1 MCRRDELV
9 LRASTMPAVATLPK
23 QTRSYAAARIR
34 TLLPQQFALGDNP
47 LRKILT
53 TAVIAVLAVPATSAA
68 IAADLI
74 VDEPAVVAPSAS
86 DLALYGKLYGGVTL
100 ENTLGFGGDDYDL
113 DPGYMLG
120 AAVGVGTGIEGLSV
134 ELDVTGS
141 LASYT
146 GYDESLGAVTLMGNV
161 VYTAGV
167 SDMFKLYGGVGLGAV
182 HLSYDNPLDIND
194 ADGTAAAGQ
203 AFAGVEAAVTENV
216 SLLGEVRYQSAFSDV
231 SITSDAPNTYDVE
244 YSRTAL
250 LVGIKISN

>member
-1 MCRRDELV
+1 
-9 LRASTMPAVATLPK
+9 
-23 QTRSYAAARIR
+23 
-34 TLLPQQFALGDNP
+34 LLPQQFALGDNP
-47 LRKILT
+47 LRKIMM
-53 TAVIAVLAVPATSAA
+53 TAVIGALAVPATSAA

-100 ENTLGFGGDDYDL
+100 ENTLAFGGDDYDL

-182 HLSYDNPLDIND
+182 LGPSSANQPQSRPTDWTPPCPSRSTLPRSTSRRPSARRGASQSPWRFTSCCSPWCCSGRTGASLSLCHPRPS
-194 ADGTAAAGQ
+194 Q
-203 AFAGVEAAVTENV
+203 W
-216 SLLGEVRYQSAFSDV
+216 S
-231 SITSDAPNTYDVE
+231 
-244 YSRTAL
+244 
-250 LVGIKISN
+250 